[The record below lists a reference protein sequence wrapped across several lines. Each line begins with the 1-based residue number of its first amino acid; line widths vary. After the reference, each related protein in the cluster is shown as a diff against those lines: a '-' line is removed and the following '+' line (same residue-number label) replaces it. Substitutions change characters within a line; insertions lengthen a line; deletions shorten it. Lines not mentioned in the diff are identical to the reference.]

1 MVTLRID
8 IEHLAEEIDDAL
20 ASMEA
25 GDEVLLE
32 RKGKVVA
39 ALTPRAEAKG
49 GLRALAKLRQGDPP
63 LDEDF
68 ERDLATARSW
78 LDRMPEEPRW
88 VP

>member
-8 IEHLAEEIDDAL
+8 IEHLAEEIDGAL

-32 RKGKVVA
+32 REGKVVA

-49 GLRALAKLRQGDPP
+49 GLRALAEARRGDPP
-63 LDEDF
+63 LDDEF
-68 ERDLATARSW
+68 ERDMAIARSW
-78 LDRMPEEPRW
+78 LNQMPEEPRW